1 MRPENATA
9 GRRNKKRYWETGRNR
24 NRERNCCVKE
34 KRSREGGNDTR
45 NGRQER
51 ENKKRK
57 NANAGI
63 GDKTGNQKIKSRR
76 AEKRKTDKTEKQDP
90 KSREAGKRRKRK
102 LTIKEEENGNYS
114 GQIFF

>member
-1 MRPENATA
+1 MPPENATA

-63 GDKTGNQKIKSRR
+63 GDKTGNQKIKSWRTG
-76 AEKRKTDKTEKQDP
+76 KRKTDKTALQSRETEKQ
-90 KSREAGKRRKRK
+90 KNA
-102 LTIKEEENGNYS
+102 
-114 GQIFF
+114 